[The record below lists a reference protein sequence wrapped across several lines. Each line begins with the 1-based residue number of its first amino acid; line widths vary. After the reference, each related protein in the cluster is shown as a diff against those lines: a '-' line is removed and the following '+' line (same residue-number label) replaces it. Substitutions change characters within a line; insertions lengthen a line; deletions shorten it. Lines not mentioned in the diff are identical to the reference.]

1 MKLRVVDASAAVA
14 MLTDSGAAGEWAAA
28 ELQDHQLAGPHLIH
42 AEAANVL
49 RRSAVAGQISQDTA
63 AQAYGDL
70 LKLRIRLYPYAP
82 FAERIWELRANL
94 SAYDAWYVSIAEL
107 LDAELVTLDHR
118 LTRAHGPRC
127 AFVAYGS

>member
-1 MKLRVVDASAAVA
+1 MVDASAAAA
-14 MLTDSGAAGEWAAA
+14 MLTDSGAAGEWAAE
-28 ELQDHQLAGPHLIH
+28 ELQHHQLAGPHLLH
-42 AEAANVL
+42 AEVANVL
-49 RRSAVAGQISQDTA
+49 RRSAAAGQISQDTA

-70 LKLRIRLYPYAP
+70 LKLRIRLFPYAP

-94 SAYDAWYVSIAEL
+94 STYDAWYVSIAEL
-107 LDAELVTLDHR
+107 LDAELVTVDYR

>member
-1 MKLRVVDASAAVA
+1 MLRVVDASAAVA
-14 MLTDSGAAGEWAAA
+14 MLTDSGAAGEWAAE
-28 ELQDHQLAGPHLIH
+28 ELQDHHLAGPHLFH
-42 AEAANVL
+42 AEVANVL
-49 RRSAVAGQISQDTA
+49 RRSAAAGQISQDTA

-70 LKLRIRLYPYAP
+70 LRLRITLYPYAP

-94 SAYDAWYVSIAEL
+94 STYDAWYVSIAEL